1 MVRYRES
8 LTPSLPLHVALLVL
22 LPMGFGMVAPLSL
35 AGGAITAVAVYG
47 LALLF
52 LVGQAPK
59 LIVTEA
65 TFRAGRATI
74 DRQFL
79 GSATVVDKDSR
90 TDSIADA
97 RTWKVLRA
105 WIPGGVLVTVNDPS
119 DPTPSW
125 YVSSRNPEALAK
137 ALNES

>member
-1 MVRYRES
+1 
-8 LTPSLPLHVALLVL
+8 
-22 LPMGFGMVAPLSL
+22 MGFGMVAPLSII
-35 AGGAITAVAVYG
+35 GGAITAVAVYG

-79 GSATVVDKDSR
+79 GAATVVDKDSR